1 MEEKVLRHVVLF
13 KFLDTAKE
21 ESIARIEAAFM
32 ELKDKISQIV
42 SIEWGTNNSPE
53 GLSQDFT
60 HCFFVTF
67 RSEADRDAYLPHPEH
82 QAFGKLLGPYLDKVM
97 VVDYWANHS

>member
-13 KFLDTAKE
+13 KFLDDVNE
-21 ESIARIEAAFM
+21 ESIVCIEEAFM
-32 ELKDKISQIV
+32 ELKNKIPTIV
-42 SIEWGTNNSPE
+42 SIEWGTNVSPE

-67 RSEADRDAYLPHPEH
+67 HSEADRDAYLPHPDH
-82 QAFGKLLGPYLDKVM
+82 QAFGRLLSPYLDKVL